1 MNSSKNN
8 LSWIQDAILN
18 NLLNDKEKRYTYWIK
33 EEELPK
39 KKKCSE
45 DKWENLSVRPRKE
58 KKKKKNDSRWKEQ
71 LGARFTRVITS

>member
-1 MNSSKNN
+1 M
-8 LSWIQDAILN
+8 IYILN
-18 NLLNDKEKRYTYWIK
+18 KGGGTAK
-33 EEELPK
+33 K

-58 KKKKKNDSRWKEQ
+58 KKKKNDSRWKEQ